1 MDSACRMRISHFTQP
16 PSSSVCP
23 PQPHTPKSC
32 FCTVWRKPTTSSR
45 CSSLTQGCR
54 HCPTAQRSKFRCV
67 SARKTRCIAARPTP
81 TASAFSCCLRHSCLP
96 YSVSTIKTRNWG
108 DVLINVSAL
117 MLQRCV
123 LCISRY
129 YVFFGHHA
137 PGTTQEVKLEFTL
150 NISLKPLALAWIIQ
164 PPPFTTRTRIEE
176 VQ

>member
-1 MDSACRMRISHFTQP
+1 MDSCDCRIDGQYMQDEGYIHFTQT

-67 SARKTRCIAARPTP
+67 SARRTRCIAARPTP
-81 TASAFSCCLRHSCLP
+81 TVPAFSCCLRHSCSP

-129 YVFFGHHA
+129 YVFLSTMLQA
-137 PGTTQEVKLEFTL
+137 LPRKSNL
-150 NISLKPLALAWIIQ
+150 NLLWISHLSH
-164 PPPFTTRTRIEE
+164 
-176 VQ
+176 